1 MGNLLNSEI
10 FRTVKRPVSWIMLL
24 ILGVIVAAFY
34 TVVYFASSDRATTE
48 TLRPD
53 QVVANGIA
61 IGGTIASILVI
72 VLAAQSMGS
81 EYGWNT
87 IRALVSRA
95 SGRVPLILA
104 KLVVIIG
111 YTLLTILVVTG
122 ASLALAFLFAAI
134 AGNDTSMTGGAWR
147 EVAESVGRW
156 TLSNGVYAVLALVIT
171 ILSRS
176 TAAGIAGA
184 IALSFLEPAIWA
196 ALGAASDRFETV
208 SHWFLAYNASGLA
221 AMGTDGAVDDFNTT
235 RGFIIVAAW
244 LVGLMAISLWVFRRR
259 DITSG

>member
-10 FRTVKRPVSWIMLL
+10 FRTVKRPVNWIMLL
-24 ILGVIVAAFY
+24 ILAVIVAAFY
-34 TVVYFASSDRATTE
+34 AIVYFASSDRATTE
-48 TLRPD
+48 SLQPDATLN
-53 QVVANGIA
+53 NGFA
-61 IGGTIASILVI
+61 IGAAIASIMVI

-104 KLVVIIG
+104 KLIVIAV
-111 YTLLTILVVTG
+111 YTLITLVIVAA
-122 ASLALAFLFAAI
+122 ASVGLAFLFSSI
-134 AGNDTSMTGGAWR
+134 ADNDTSMSSGAWLDVL
-147 EVAESVGRW
+147 EAIGRS
-156 TLSNGVYAVLALVIT
+156 LLGNGVYAVMALVIT

-184 IALSFLEPAIWA
+184 IALSFLETAIWA
-196 ALGAASDRFETV
+196 ALGAASDVFDDV
-208 SHWFLAYNASGLA
+208 SHYFLAYNVNGLGTI
-221 AMGTDGAVDDFNTT
+221 GTDQAVDDFDVT
-235 RGFIIVAAW
+235 RGVIVVVVW